1 MCVIRSTHTHTYKYR
16 CKLCICEIV
25 MPYVSVCCNKPHN
38 DKKFQN
44 IRVSAKIRNR
54 EFLCCVWNAN
64 CGCQLSLSL
73 TSSALPIAKLSQRE
87 KERERDGAGR
97 RCCCLCWLRLLVSL
111 RGCCCYLPRLA
122 FSSFSFLLSL
132 SFSSSL
138 PTKRRARSFCSASYT
153 NQLSVRIQLESS

>member
-54 EFLCCVWNAN
+54 EFLCSVWNAN

-87 KERERDGAGR
+87 KERERRGR
-97 RCCCLCWLRLLVSL
+97 PPLLLPLLTETARVASWLLLLFAS
-111 RGCCCYLPRLA
+111 PRLFVVFVFVVAVVFVFAADEAAGA
-122 FSSFSFLLSL
+122 FVL
-132 SFSSSL
+132 
-138 PTKRRARSFCSASYT
+138 
-153 NQLSVRIQLESS
+153 

>member
-1 MCVIRSTHTHTYKYR
+1 MCVIRSTHTHTFKYR

-64 CGCQLSLSL
+64 CGCQLSLLL

-87 KERERDGAGR
+87 NERERERRGR
-97 RCCCLCWLRLLVSL
+97 PPLLLPLLTETARVASWLLLLFAS
-111 RGCCCYLPRLA
+111 PRLFVVFVFVVAVVFVFAPDDAAGA
-122 FSSFSFLLSL
+122 FVL
-132 SFSSSL
+132 
-138 PTKRRARSFCSASYT
+138 
-153 NQLSVRIQLESS
+153 

>member
-16 CKLCICEIV
+16 CKFCICEIV

-87 KERERDGAGR
+87 KERERETGPAAVAAASADWDCSCRFVVVAVICLASPFRRFRFCCRCRFPLRCRRSGGR
-97 RCCCLCWLRLLVSL
+97 VRFVALRIPIS
-111 RGCCCYLPRLA
+111 CQ
-122 FSSFSFLLSL
+122 F
-132 SFSSSL
+132 
-138 PTKRRARSFCSASYT
+138 AS
-153 NQLSVRIQLESS
+153 N

>member
-54 EFLCCVWNAN
+54 EFLCCMWNAN

-87 KERERDGAGR
+87 KERERRGR
-97 RCCCLCWLRLLVSL
+97 PPLLLPLLTETARVASWLLLLFAS
-111 RGCCCYLPRLA
+111 PRLFVVFVFVVAVVFVFAADEAAGA
-122 FSSFSFLLSL
+122 FVL
-132 SFSSSL
+132 
-138 PTKRRARSFCSASYT
+138 
-153 NQLSVRIQLESS
+153 

>member
-1 MCVIRSTHTHTYKYR
+1 MCVIRSTHTHTFKYR

-25 MPYVSVCCNKPHN
+25 MPYVSVCCNKPYN

-87 KERERDGAGR
+87 KERERERRGR
-97 RCCCLCWLRLLVSL
+97 PPLLLPLLTETARVASWLLLLFAS
-111 RGCCCYLPRLA
+111 PRLFVVFVFVVAVVFVFAADEAAGA
-122 FSSFSFLLSL
+122 FVL
-132 SFSSSL
+132 
-138 PTKRRARSFCSASYT
+138 
-153 NQLSVRIQLESS
+153 

>member
-87 KERERDGAGR
+87 KERERRGR
-97 RCCCLCWLRLLVSL
+97 PPLLLPLLTETARVASWLLLLFAS
-111 RGCCCYLPRLA
+111 PRLFVVFVFVVAVVFVFAADEAAGA
-122 FSSFSFLLSL
+122 FVL
-132 SFSSSL
+132 
-138 PTKRRARSFCSASYT
+138 
-153 NQLSVRIQLESS
+153 

>member
-1 MCVIRSTHTHTYKYR
+1 MC
-16 CKLCICEIV
+16 EMV

-38 DKKFQN
+38 DRKFQN
-44 IRVSAKIRNR
+44 IRVSERQNTKSWI
-54 EFLCCVWNAN
+54 FVLCVERKMWMPTLALTYRQRSPNSKA
-64 CGCQLSLSL
+64 LS
-73 TSSALPIAKLSQRE
+73 TRKR
-87 KERERDGAGR
+87 ERERDGAGR

-111 RGCCCYLPRLA
+111 RRCCCYLPRLA
-122 FSSFSFLLSL
+122 LSSFSFLLSL

>member
-87 KERERDGAGR
+87 KERERRGR
-97 RCCCLCWLRLLVSL
+97 PPLLLPLLTETARVASWLLLLFAS
-111 RGCCCYLPRLA
+111 PRLFVVFVFVVAVVFVFAADDAAGA
-122 FSSFSFLLSL
+122 FVL
-132 SFSSSL
+132 
-138 PTKRRARSFCSASYT
+138 
-153 NQLSVRIQLESS
+153 

>member
-87 KERERDGAGR
+87 KERERERRGR
-97 RCCCLCWLRLLVSL
+97 PPLLLPLLTETARVASWLLLLFAS
-111 RGCCCYLPRLA
+111 PRLFVVFVFVVAVVFVFAADEAAGA
-122 FSSFSFLLSL
+122 FVL
-132 SFSSSL
+132 
-138 PTKRRARSFCSASYT
+138 
-153 NQLSVRIQLESS
+153 